1 MTHPFPPYGGGAVCS
16 QIKIEESMIKETIMI
31 NKVLKNRL
39 MTLALLMILHSS
51 LFTLHSSAQVRFGYL
66 SYSEVLQSMPDYAK
80 VKSDV
85 AKLQGQFEG
94 EMKRAEEEFNKKYEE
109 FLEGQHEFAVSIRN
123 KRQSELQELMEKNMA
138 FKQEARRLLK
148 NAEADAM
155 KPLHEKLKA
164 VLAKV
169 GQQQGLAFIL
179 NTDGDALP
187 YVDPAQ
193 GEDVTEIVKREL
205 SK

>member
-1 MTHPFPPYGGGAVCS
+1 MRKFILSILFCALP
-16 QIKIEESMIKETIMI
+16 
-31 NKVLKNRL
+31 L
-39 MTLALLMILHSS
+39 LA
-51 LFTLHSSAQVRFGYL
+51 SAQVKFGFL
-66 SYSEVLQSMPDYAK
+66 SYSQALQSMPDYALAK
-80 VKSDV
+80 ENL
-85 AKLQGQFEG
+85 AKLEEQFET

-109 FLEGQHEFAVSIRN
+109 FLEGQQEFAVSIRN
-123 KRQSELQELMEKNMA
+123 KRQSELQELMQKNMA
-138 FKQEARRLLK
+138 FKQESRRLLK

-169 GQQQGLAFIL
+169 RQQRGLAFIL

-193 GEDVTEIVKREL
+193 GEDVTEVINSEL

>member
-1 MTHPFPPYGGGAVCS
+1 
-16 QIKIEESMIKETIMI
+16 MIKETIMI
-31 NKVLKNRL
+31 NKVQKNRL
-39 MTLALLMILHSS
+39 MTLAFLLILHSS
-51 LFTLHSSAQVRFGYL
+51 LFTLHSSAQMRFGYL
-66 SYSEVLQSMPDYAK
+66 SYSEVLQAMPDYAT
-80 VKSDV
+80 VKSNV
-85 AKLQGQFEG
+85 AKLQGQFED

-123 KRQSELQELMEKNMA
+123 KRQSELQDLMEKNMA

-164 VLAKV
+164 ALAKV
-169 GQQQGLAFIL
+169 GQQRGLAFIL

-193 GEDVTEIVKREL
+193 GEDVTEIIKREL
-205 SK
+205 SR

>member
-1 MTHPFPPYGGGAVCS
+1 MRKFILSILFCALP
-16 QIKIEESMIKETIMI
+16 
-31 NKVLKNRL
+31 L
-39 MTLALLMILHSS
+39 LA
-51 LFTLHSSAQVRFGYL
+51 SAQVKFGFL
-66 SYSEVLQSMPDYAK
+66 SYSQALQSMPDYALAK
-80 VKSDV
+80 ENL
-85 AKLQGQFEG
+85 AKLEEQFET

-109 FLEGQHEFAVSIRN
+109 FLEGQQEFAVSIRN
-123 KRQSELQELMEKNMA
+123 KRQSELQELMQKNMA

-169 GQQQGLAFIL
+169 GQQRGLACIL

-193 GEDVTEIVKREL
+193 GEDVTEVINREL
-205 SK
+205 TK

>member
-1 MTHPFPPYGGGAVCS
+1 MRKFILSILFCALP
-16 QIKIEESMIKETIMI
+16 
-31 NKVLKNRL
+31 L
-39 MTLALLMILHSS
+39 LA
-51 LFTLHSSAQVRFGYL
+51 SAQVKFGFL
-66 SYSEVLQSMPDYAK
+66 SYSQALQSMPDYALAK
-80 VKSDV
+80 ENL
-85 AKLQGQFEG
+85 AKLEEQFET

-109 FLEGQHEFAVSIRN
+109 FLEGQQEFAVSIRN
-123 KRQSELQELMEKNMA
+123 KRQSELQELMQKNMA

-164 VLAKV
+164 VLARV
-169 GQQQGLAFIL
+169 GQQRGLAFIL

-193 GEDVTEIVKREL
+193 GEDVTEVINREL

>member
-1 MTHPFPPYGGGAVCS
+1 MRKFILSILFCALP
-16 QIKIEESMIKETIMI
+16 
-31 NKVLKNRL
+31 L
-39 MTLALLMILHSS
+39 LA
-51 LFTLHSSAQVRFGYL
+51 SAQVKFGFL
-66 SYSEVLQSMPDYAK
+66 SYSQALESMPDYALAK
-80 VKSDV
+80 ENL
-85 AKLQGQFEG
+85 AKLEEQFET

-109 FLEGQHEFAVSIRN
+109 FLEGQQEFAVSIRN
-123 KRQSELQELMEKNMA
+123 KRQSELQELMQKNMA

-169 GQQQGLAFIL
+169 GQQRGLAFIL

-193 GEDVTEIVKREL
+193 GEDVTEVINREL

>member
-1 MTHPFPPYGGGAVCS
+1 MRKFILSILFCALP
-16 QIKIEESMIKETIMI
+16 
-31 NKVLKNRL
+31 L
-39 MTLALLMILHSS
+39 LA
-51 LFTLHSSAQVRFGYL
+51 SAQVKFGYL
-66 SYSEVLQSMPDYAK
+66 SYSQALQSMPDYALAK
-80 VKSDV
+80 ENL
-85 AKLQGQFEG
+85 AKLEEQFET

-109 FLEGQHEFAVSIRN
+109 FLEGQQEFAVSIRN
-123 KRQSELQELMEKNMA
+123 KRQSELQELMQKNMA

-164 VLAKV
+164 VLAMV
-169 GQQQGLAFIL
+169 GQQRGLAFIL

-193 GEDVTEIVKREL
+193 GEDVTEVINREL

>member
-1 MTHPFPPYGGGAVCS
+1 
-16 QIKIEESMIKETIMI
+16 
-31 NKVLKNRL
+31 
-39 MTLALLMILHSS
+39 
-51 LFTLHSSAQVRFGYL
+51 
-66 SYSEVLQSMPDYAK
+66 
-80 VKSDV
+80 
-85 AKLQGQFEG
+85 
-94 EMKRAEEEFNKKYEE
+94 MKRAEEEFNKKYEE

>member
-1 MTHPFPPYGGGAVCS
+1 MRKFILSILFCALP
-16 QIKIEESMIKETIMI
+16 
-31 NKVLKNRL
+31 L
-39 MTLALLMILHSS
+39 LA
-51 LFTLHSSAQVRFGYL
+51 SAQVKFGYL
-66 SYSEVLQSMPDYAK
+66 SYSQALQSMPDYALAK
-80 VKSDV
+80 ENL
-85 AKLQGQFEG
+85 AKLEEQFET

-109 FLEGQHEFAVSIRN
+109 FLEGQQEFAVSIRN
-123 KRQSELQELMEKNMA
+123 KRQSELQELMQKNMA

-164 VLAKV
+164 VLARV
-169 GQQQGLAFIL
+169 GQQRGLAFIL

-193 GEDVTEIVKREL
+193 GEDVTEVINREL

>member
-1 MTHPFPPYGGGAVCS
+1 MRKFILSILFCALP
-16 QIKIEESMIKETIMI
+16 
-31 NKVLKNRL
+31 L
-39 MTLALLMILHSS
+39 LA
-51 LFTLHSSAQVRFGYL
+51 SAQVKFGFL
-66 SYSEVLQSMPDYAK
+66 SYSQALQSMPDYAMAK
-80 VKSDV
+80 ENL
-85 AKLQGQFEG
+85 AKLEEQFET

-109 FLEGQHEFAVSIRN
+109 FLEGQQEFAVSIRN
-123 KRQSELQELMEKNMA
+123 KRQSELQELMQKNLA

-169 GQQQGLAFIL
+169 GQQRGLAFIL

-193 GEDVTEIVKREL
+193 GEDVTEVINSEL

>member
-1 MTHPFPPYGGGAVCS
+1 MRKFILSILFCALP
-16 QIKIEESMIKETIMI
+16 
-31 NKVLKNRL
+31 L
-39 MTLALLMILHSS
+39 LA
-51 LFTLHSSAQVRFGYL
+51 SAQVKFGFL
-66 SYSEVLQSMPDYAK
+66 SYSQALQSMPDYALAK
-80 VKSDV
+80 ENL
-85 AKLQGQFEG
+85 AKLEEQFET

-109 FLEGQHEFAVSIRN
+109 FLEGQQEFAVSIRN
-123 KRQSELQELMEKNMA
+123 KRQSELQELMQKNMA

-164 VLAKV
+164 VLARV
-169 GQQQGLAFIL
+169 GQQRGLAFIL

-193 GEDVTEIVKREL
+193 GEDVTEVINSEL

>member
-1 MTHPFPPYGGGAVCS
+1 MRKFILSILFCALP
-16 QIKIEESMIKETIMI
+16 
-31 NKVLKNRL
+31 L
-39 MTLALLMILHSS
+39 LA
-51 LFTLHSSAQVRFGYL
+51 SAQVKFGFL
-66 SYSEVLQSMPDYAK
+66 SYSQALQSMPDYALAK
-80 VKSDV
+80 ENL
-85 AKLQGQFEG
+85 AKLEEQFEA

-109 FLEGQHEFAVSIRN
+109 FLEGQQEFAVSIRN
-123 KRQSELQELMEKNMA
+123 KRQSELQELMQKNMA

-169 GQQQGLAFIL
+169 GQQRGLAFIL
-179 NTDGDALP
+179 NTDGDVLP

-193 GEDVTEIVKREL
+193 GEDVTEVINREL

>member
-1 MTHPFPPYGGGAVCS
+1 MRIFILSILFCALP
-16 QIKIEESMIKETIMI
+16 
-31 NKVLKNRL
+31 L
-39 MTLALLMILHSS
+39 LA
-51 LFTLHSSAQVRFGYL
+51 SAQVKFGFL
-66 SYSEVLQSMPDYAK
+66 SYSQALQSMPDYALAK
-80 VKSDV
+80 ENL
-85 AKLQGQFEG
+85 AKLEEQFET

-109 FLEGQHEFAVSIRN
+109 FLEGQQEFAVSIRN
-123 KRQSELQELMEKNMA
+123 KRQSELQELMQKNMA

-169 GQQQGLAFIL
+169 GQQRGLAFIL

-193 GEDVTEIVKREL
+193 GEDVTEVINSEL

>member
-1 MTHPFPPYGGGAVCS
+1 MRKFILSILFCALP
-16 QIKIEESMIKETIMI
+16 
-31 NKVLKNRL
+31 L
-39 MTLALLMILHSS
+39 LA
-51 LFTLHSSAQVRFGYL
+51 SAQVKFGFL
-66 SYSEVLQSMPDYAK
+66 SYSQALQSMPDYAMAK
-80 VKSDV
+80 ENL
-85 AKLQGQFEG
+85 AKLEEQFET

-109 FLEGQHEFAVSIRN
+109 FLEGQQEFAVSIRN
-123 KRQSELQELMEKNMA
+123 KRQSELQELMQKNMA

-164 VLAKV
+164 VLARV
-169 GQQQGLAFIL
+169 GQQRGLAFIL

-193 GEDVTEIVKREL
+193 GEDVTEVINREL

>member
-1 MTHPFPPYGGGAVCS
+1 MRKFILSILFCALP
-16 QIKIEESMIKETIMI
+16 
-31 NKVLKNRL
+31 L
-39 MTLALLMILHSS
+39 LA
-51 LFTLHSSAQVRFGYL
+51 SAQVKFGFL
-66 SYSEVLQSMPDYAK
+66 SYSQALQSMPDYAMAK
-80 VKSDV
+80 ENL
-85 AKLQGQFEG
+85 AKLEEQFET

-109 FLEGQHEFAVSIRN
+109 FLEGQQEFAVSIRN
-123 KRQSELQELMEKNMA
+123 KRQSELQELMQKNMA

-169 GQQQGLAFIL
+169 GQQRGLAFIL

-193 GEDVTEIVKREL
+193 GEDVTEVINSEL

>member
-1 MTHPFPPYGGGAVCS
+1 MRKFILSILFCALP
-16 QIKIEESMIKETIMI
+16 
-31 NKVLKNRL
+31 L
-39 MTLALLMILHSS
+39 LA
-51 LFTLHSSAQVRFGYL
+51 SAQVKFGFL
-66 SYSEVLQSMPDYAK
+66 SYSQALQSMPDYAMAK
-80 VKSDV
+80 ENL
-85 AKLQGQFEG
+85 AKLEEQFET

-109 FLEGQHEFAVSIRN
+109 FLEGQQEFAVSIRN
-123 KRQSELQELMEKNMA
+123 KRQSELQELMQKNMA

-169 GQQQGLAFIL
+169 GQQRGLAFIL

-193 GEDVTEIVKREL
+193 GEDVSEVINREL

>member
-1 MTHPFPPYGGGAVCS
+1 MRKFILSILFCALP
-16 QIKIEESMIKETIMI
+16 
-31 NKVLKNRL
+31 L
-39 MTLALLMILHSS
+39 LA
-51 LFTLHSSAQVRFGYL
+51 SAQVKFGFL
-66 SYSEVLQSMPDYAK
+66 SYSQALQSMPDYAMAK
-80 VKSDV
+80 ENL
-85 AKLQGQFEG
+85 AKLEEQFET

-109 FLEGQHEFAVSIRN
+109 FLEGQQEFAVSIRN
-123 KRQSELQELMEKNMA
+123 KRQSELQELMQKNMA

-169 GQQQGLAFIL
+169 GQQRGLAFIL

-187 YVDPAQ
+187 YVDPTQ
-193 GEDVTEIVKREL
+193 GEDVTEVINSEL

>member
-1 MTHPFPPYGGGAVCS
+1 MRKFILSILFCALP
-16 QIKIEESMIKETIMI
+16 
-31 NKVLKNRL
+31 RL
-39 MTLALLMILHSS
+39 A
-51 LFTLHSSAQVRFGYL
+51 SAQVKFGFL
-66 SYSEVLQSMPDYAK
+66 SYSQALQSMPDYALAK
-80 VKSDV
+80 ENL
-85 AKLQGQFEG
+85 AKLEEQFET

-109 FLEGQHEFAVSIRN
+109 FLEGQQEFAVSIRN
-123 KRQSELQELMEKNMA
+123 KRQSELQELMQKNMA

-169 GQQQGLAFIL
+169 GQQRGLAFIL

-193 GEDVTEIVKREL
+193 GEDVTEVINREL

>member
-1 MTHPFPPYGGGAVCS
+1 MRKFILSILFCALP
-16 QIKIEESMIKETIMI
+16 
-31 NKVLKNRL
+31 L
-39 MTLALLMILHSS
+39 LA
-51 LFTLHSSAQVRFGYL
+51 SAQVKFGFL
-66 SYSEVLQSMPDYAK
+66 SYSQALQSMPDYALAK
-80 VKSDV
+80 ENL
-85 AKLQGQFEG
+85 AKLEEQFET

-109 FLEGQHEFAVSIRN
+109 FLEGQQEFAVSIRN
-123 KRQSELQELMEKNMA
+123 KRQSELQELMQKNMA

-169 GQQQGLAFIL
+169 GQQRGLAFIL

-193 GEDVTEIVKREL
+193 GEDVTEVINREL
-205 SK
+205 TK

>member
-1 MTHPFPPYGGGAVCS
+1 MRKFILSILFCALP
-16 QIKIEESMIKETIMI
+16 
-31 NKVLKNRL
+31 L
-39 MTLALLMILHSS
+39 LA
-51 LFTLHSSAQVRFGYL
+51 SAQVKFGFL
-66 SYSEVLQSMPDYAK
+66 SYSQALQSMPDYALAK
-80 VKSDV
+80 ENL
-85 AKLQGQFEG
+85 AKLEEQFET

-109 FLEGQHEFAVSIRN
+109 FLEGQQEFAVSIRN
-123 KRQSELQELMEKNMA
+123 KRQSELQELMQKNMA

-169 GQQQGLAFIL
+169 GQQRGLAFIL

-193 GEDVTEIVKREL
+193 GEDVTEVINSEL